1 MAPDGSL
8 ERSDPGSLAT
18 FRREYDA
25 LVSKFFD
32 ENTVRL
38 TYLLVSGIKN

>member
-1 MAPDGSL
+1 MVHWNDAT
-8 ERSDPGSLAT
+8 PGRLAT

-38 TYLLVSGIKN
+38 TYLLVRGIKN

>member
-8 ERSDPGSLAT
+8 ERCDPGRLAT
-18 FRREYDA
+18 FGREYDA

-32 ENTVRL
+32 ESQYPRMPFPGTWQL
-38 TYLLVSGIKN
+38 